1 MEVISGKF
9 DRGRAKPLV
18 LTLLATVLLPE
29 TVGLLLLCTEAL
41 AEPLAVVEELL
52 DEVLALPTEPD

>member
-1 MEVISGKF
+1 M
-9 DRGRAKPLV
+9 

-41 AEPLAVVEELL
+41 AEALAVVEE
-52 DEVLALPTEPD
+52 EVDDVVALEAEPKMMS